1 MVITKDEH
9 TVKSYD
15 QDLSNLRNLVL
26 EMGGLVEDQINRAL
40 KALDDE
46 DLTAARDVIAKDQAV
61 NAMHLKAD
69 EESVNLLALRQPLG
83 SDLRSIMSLAKTAN
97 DLERI
102 GDEAEKVARM
112 VVHIYD
118 SPTSPPSN
126 RLFRDVMSTARLAVE
141 MLRGSLDALARLDVE
156 KALTVAKRD
165 AELDREFQ
173 SALRYLITYMM
184 EDVRTI
190 GHAINV
196 IFMIKSLERIGDHA
210 KNIAEY
216 VIYLVK
222 GTDIRHASVDDIEQ
236 GLLSG

>member
-9 TVKSYD
+9 TVKRYD
-15 QDLSNLRNLVL
+15 QELSNLRNLVL
-26 EMGGLVEDQINRAL
+26 EMGGIVEDQINRAL

-46 DLTAARDVIAKDQAV
+46 DLKVARNVIAKDQAV
-61 NAMHLKAD
+61 NEMHRKAD

-83 SDLRSIMSLAKTAN
+83 SDLRTIMSLAKTAN

-126 RLFRDVMSTARLAVE
+126 RLFRDVMSTAKLAVE

-165 AELDREFQ
+165 SELDREFQ
-173 SALRYLITYMM
+173 SAVRYLVTYMM

-196 IFMIKSLERIGDHA
+196 IFMIKALERIGDHA

-222 GTDIRHASVDDIEQ
+222 GTDIRHVSVNDIEQ
-236 GLLSG
+236 NVLSG